1 MAAGAFL
8 LAYVLRL
15 GDNLALFPMD
25 LVLTNTILFTAIAAI
40 VYQVTGLYRTMWRY
54 TSVSDLLLI
63 GKVTGI
69 TILIYYPTSFVITR
83 LEGVP
88 RSLFFIDALMLVLML
103 GAPRIAFRLLKEGR
117 FTARPAIAETREQ
130 VLLVGGG
137 DEVEAFIR
145 ATRREVHCPYE
156 VIGIIDTLSERVGYQ
171 IHGVPVVGSVED
183 NLSTLIAKFTGP
195 PLHVRRMIATNDLK
209 GSLVRHLVDLAAQ
222 QSMTLSRLPSI
233 MELRAGNR
241 FELRPIDIADLLNRP
256 QANLDIDGMR
266 NLIQGKRV
274 LVTGAGGSIG
284 SELVRQVASFGPA
297 AITLLENNEFSL
309 YTIEMEIRNTFE
321 ELHAK
326 PVLCDVRDAKRLQQ
340 VFSTAKPNLVFHAAA
355 LKHVP
360 MVEMNPLEGILTN
373 VHGTRNVA
381 NACRDNQ
388 VSAMVLIST
397 DKAVNPTNIMGATKR
412 AAECY
417 CSSMD
422 LEQDRTTNETE
433 FITVRFGNVLGS
445 KGSVVPLFENQLR
458 NGGPITVTH
467 PDIERYFMTIRE
479 AVELVLQAAVLR
491 CADNVGEGKLYVLDM
506 GEPVLIRDLARQM
519 ILLAGLRPGED
530 IEIAFTG
537 LRVGEKLHE
546 ELFHDAEKLI
556 ATDVES
562 IHMAN
567 PRVVDNAVVAQIID
581 TMVECVRSGRS
592 TEAVNGLRK
601 LVPEYEEPKHHQ
613 LMSSVPN

>member
-1 MAAGAFL
+1 MTRVSLRSKTAFLIFFHDVTMAAGAFL

-284 SELVRQVASFGPA
+284 SELVRQVASFGTNLNLVAAGELDALCDARDPA
-297 AITLLENNEFSL
+297 AAGVVSGDLRTPPTSSCSA
-309 YTIEMEIRNTFE
+309 IE
-321 ELHAK
+321 
-326 PVLCDVRDAKRLQQ
+326 
-340 VFSTAKPNLVFHAAA
+340 
-355 LKHVP
+355 
-360 MVEMNPLEGILTN
+360 PL
-373 VHGTRNVA
+373 
-381 NACRDNQ
+381 
-388 VSAMVLIST
+388 
-397 DKAVNPTNIMGATKR
+397 
-412 AAECY
+412 AET
-417 CSSMD
+417 S
-422 LEQDRTTNETE
+422 
-433 FITVRFGNVLGS
+433 
-445 KGSVVPLFENQLR
+445 P
-458 NGGPITVTH
+458 
-467 PDIERYFMTIRE
+467 
-479 AVELVLQAAVLR
+479 AW
-491 CADNVGEGKLYVLDM
+491 
-506 GEPVLIRDLARQM
+506 
-519 ILLAGLRPGED
+519 
-530 IEIAFTG
+530 
-537 LRVGEKLHE
+537 
-546 ELFHDAEKLI
+546 
-556 ATDVES
+556 
-562 IHMAN
+562 
-567 PRVVDNAVVAQIID
+567 
-581 TMVECVRSGRS
+581 GR
-592 TEAVNGLRK
+592 R
-601 LVPEYEEPKHHQ
+601 
-613 LMSSVPN
+613 